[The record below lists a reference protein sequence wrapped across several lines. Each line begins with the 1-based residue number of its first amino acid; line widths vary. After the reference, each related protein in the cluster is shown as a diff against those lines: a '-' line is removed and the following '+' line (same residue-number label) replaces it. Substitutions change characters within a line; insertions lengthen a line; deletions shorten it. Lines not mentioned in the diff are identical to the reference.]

1 MGASMGHRQLACLCV
16 LLTCCTGSMEAV
28 VAHEPDLRPTGL
40 FTDPN
45 PHKGVPKGALRVADD
60 VVLRRDGILQPRP
73 GFRYDDDLA
82 QGADPLY
89 MIPYDGDILVIGDAA
104 SNLTEWESAGTA
116 VQDDASNALNWDTD
130 HARGA
135 QARGNLYLTTQDAV
149 RKLTSGTDTAAKRAG
164 APRVAMLAITQTGSG
179 STVLQQYGGRAYRAV
194 IKRTDANGVV
204 TRSAATPSFVIQR
217 STAGTSDTNVIC
229 YLDIETEGT
238 ATAGTPKDVI
248 EIYRTRE
255 VVGSASNLGIPGEEF
270 FLTHEHELTAAEVSV
285 GSVTIAD
292 SVPDTEASAAL
303 YVNPSRQGI
312 LQNND
317 RPHVSKDMALFK
329 GSLFSANTR
338 GPNRLILRAADSAVD
353 QTGNATGIGYRT
365 INGDTTNGSLLVTN
379 VASVTGLEVGM
390 LMSGSGIQGYTRITG
405 ITGAGPYTVTM
416 TKSATATASGVAITY
431 HDTIRIKTGALED
444 IYYLAGSIS
453 SWIEFVL
460 GVNTIFGLASN
471 GDRSDYV
478 RAEFSGGFISG
489 ISSNQAVLTIEERD
503 RAGNTFEVFAS
514 HGSDYFPILPSLDSV
529 SGYASAADTRPNGI
543 QWSKTD
549 QPEHVP
555 EGNFAVIGSD
565 KHEILRLV
573 PTKDALFIFKTDGIW
588 RLAGFGANAGWRI
601 DPIDRTHKLLTP
613 RAATVMGGEVYA
625 WTDRGVV
632 HVTDIGVQKGGILS
646 KLAIGKD
653 LRDIEKDLSKHSSAT
668 NGAWLCANEKD
679 DELIV
684 GVPSVV
690 GGNNCDHMM
699 VYNMKVRAW
708 YKWKKAYSY
717 MILNPADGL
726 LYGSNN
732 GGEYVEYERR
742 GGSVD
747 TADRHYSVTIS
758 NVSSTTIT
766 INGGSGWTP
775 AVGDILDQ
783 TTDLARVTAV
793 ASATEFTV
801 DMTGLSTG
809 AATAYSAYES
819 VIEWVAKTAGT
830 PGARKHFQ
838 SVSVTWEDMINIR
851 QFDMEFTSD
860 IDDDA
865 DSETRVMTRSLSST
879 QPRSEYFVVPTD
891 HAMVTQLWPKVKV
904 KQAGSKWEMSG
915 LSLNYKVLS
924 PLVNYSESPANLVA
938 QGGS

>member
-16 LLTCCTGSMEAV
+16 LFTCCTGSVESV

-89 MIPYDGDILVIGDAA
+89 MIPYDGDILVIGDA
-104 SNLTEWESAGTA
+104 SSDLTEWESAGTA

-149 RKLTSGTDTAAKRAG
+149 RKLTSGTDTAAERAG
-164 APRVAMLAITQTGSG
+164 APRPANLWWLFEITSG
-179 STVLQQYGGRAYRAV
+179 TPALVSQYGGRAYTL
-194 IKRTDANGVV
+194 ILERTDANGVV
-204 TRSAATPSFVIQR
+204 AKSAPTPALIFQN
-217 STAGTSDTNVIC
+217 TA
-229 YLDIETEGT
+229 
-238 ATAGTPKDVI
+238 AGARDVQGQVYIGNEAIAGDVI
-248 EIYRTRE
+248 KVYRTPE
-255 VVGSASNLGIPGEEF
+255 VVGSASANGIPGEEY
-270 FLTHEHELTAAEVSV
+270 FLVHTHELDASDISSGLYTFND
-285 GSVTIAD
+285 TL
-292 SVPDTEASAAL
+292 PDTDVGEAL
-303 YVNPSRQGI
+303 YTNPSQEGI
-312 LQNND
+312 LQRND
-317 RPHVSKDMALFK
+317 RMHVAKDLALFR
-329 GSLFSANTR
+329 GSLFAANTR
-338 GPNRLILRAADSAVD
+338 GPHRLSIVVPQHTTRTAS
-353 QTGNATGIGYRT
+353 ATGVGSRDYT
-365 INGDTTNGSLLVTN
+365 GDTSSGTNTILNMSSTV
-379 VASVTGLEVGM
+379 GLKVGM
-390 LMSGSGIQGYTRITG
+390 LVNDSDFPIDTRITG
-405 ITGAGPYTVTM
+405 IAGTTVTVNNN
-416 TKSATATASGVAITY
+416 ATATNVGNS
-431 HDTIRIKTGALED
+431 IRFEDSIRVKIGALED
-444 IYYLAGSIS
+444 RYHPMPAGGPTEFMKELAAD
-453 SWIEFVL
+453 VL
-460 GVNTIFGLASN
+460 STKSA
-471 GDRSDYV
+471 YV
-478 RAEFSGGFISG
+478 RAETFRRSK
-489 ISSNQAVLTIEERD
+489 VLDTSVSLSYQKNEMVIEERD
-503 RAGNTFEVFAS
+503 RAGNSFEVWAT
-514 HGSDYFPILPSLDSV
+514 HGDEYEPVIPEPTAG
-529 SGYASAADTRPNGI
+529 SGLTSSAEIRPNGI

-588 RLAGFGANAGWRI
+588 RLTGFGANAGWRI

-632 HVTDIGVQKGGILS
+632 HVTDYGVQKGGILS

-653 LRDIEKDLSKHSSAT
+653 LRDIEKDLSKFSSAT

-699 VYNMKVRAW
+699 VYNMKTRAW

-819 VIEWVAKTAGT
+819 VIEWVAKTAGA
-830 PGARKHFQ
+830 PGTRKHFQ